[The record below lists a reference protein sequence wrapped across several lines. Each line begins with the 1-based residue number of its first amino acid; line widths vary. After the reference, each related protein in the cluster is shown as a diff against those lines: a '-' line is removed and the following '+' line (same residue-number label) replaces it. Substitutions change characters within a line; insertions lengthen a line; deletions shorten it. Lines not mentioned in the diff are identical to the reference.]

1 MPNSFVVSNFIINF
15 AQTKLTNNM
24 NIKVNR
30 KTILDALRF
39 GGMVAGK
46 NKTIPILDYCKVAV
60 KGGKMVVTST
70 DTEITI
76 AKKVDGIEC
85 DVENAEFCIVPSD
98 LATIL
103 TTLRDESVTLE
114 VNESVCTLIHSRGT
128 AKMAILPAEEFPSSP
143 SNETNTKFSMD
154 ASKLKE
160 WLDASKSFVANDQ
173 LRQALTG
180 MYLAIENGEVWCA
193 ASDAH
198 KLYMDGYKDIS
209 FEGMTTSM
217 IVPNKA
223 FGYASSILD
232 GYASV
237 TVTVNDNTVSF
248 IVSDA
253 KISARLVVGAYPKVK
268 LLIPKNNPISVEVN
282 TADLMGSIARMKL
295 FADKVSNQVVMS
307 FSEDGLKL
315 TCSDLMS
322 NKSCEDFC
330 DVLSY
335 DGESIEICTK
345 AENLEAVVSKVHSE
359 TIMFSM
365 SEANKAIVIYEANN
379 PNKILFTMPLA
390 RVK

>member
-1 MPNSFVVSNFIINF
+1 
-15 AQTKLTNNM
+15 M

-30 KTILDALRF
+30 KTLLDALRV

-46 NKTIPILDYCKVAV
+46 NKTIPILDHCKVVV

-70 DTEITI
+70 DMEIAI
-76 AKKVDGIEC
+76 AKKVDGVEC
-85 DVENAEFCIVPSD
+85 DVDSMDFCIVPSN
-98 LATIL
+98 LSTIL
-103 TTLRDESVTLE
+103 TTLRDETVTLE
-114 VNESVCTLIHSRGT
+114 VNESICTLIHSRGT
-128 AKMAILPAEEFPSSP
+128 AKMAVLPASDFPFSP
-143 SNETNTKFSMD
+143 SNDTNTKFSMD

-160 WLDASKSFVANDQ
+160 WLDASKSFVSNDP
-173 LRQALTG
+173 LRPALTG

-198 KLYMDGYKDIS
+198 KLYMDKYKDIS
-209 FEGMTTSM
+209 FEGLTTSM
-217 IVPNKA
+217 IIPNKA

-237 TVTVNDNTVSF
+237 TVTINDNTVSF
-248 IVSDA
+248 ILSDA

-268 LLIPKNNPISVEVN
+268 SIIPNNNPICVEVN
-282 TADLMGSIARMKL
+282 TSDLMGSISRMKL
-295 FADKVSNQVVMS
+295 FADKVSNQVLMS

-315 TCSDLMS
+315 TCSDLLS

-330 DVLSY
+330 DVLAY

-359 TIMFSM
+359 TMMFSM
-365 SEANKAIVIYEANN
+365 SEVNKAIVIYEADN
-379 PNKILFTMPLA
+379 PNKVLFTMPLA
-390 RVK
+390 KVKK

>member
-1 MPNSFVVSNFIINF
+1 
-15 AQTKLTNNM
+15 M

-30 KTILDALRF
+30 KTLLDALRF

-60 KGGKMVVTST
+60 KGSKMVVTST

-76 AKKVDGIEC
+76 AKKVDGVEC

-98 LATIL
+98 LSTIL
-103 TTLRDESVTLE
+103 ATLRDENITLE

-128 AKMAILPAEEFPSSP
+128 AKMAILPAEDFPSSP

-359 TIMFSM
+359 TMMFSM
-365 SEANKAIVIYEANN
+365 SEANKAIVIYEADN

-390 RVK
+390 KVK

>member
-1 MPNSFVVSNFIINF
+1 
-15 AQTKLTNNM
+15 M

-335 DGESIEICTK
+335 DGEGIEICTK

-390 RVK
+390 KVK